1 MTADGSDGLL
11 ILMPMMLPVTAME
24 HEPATLRSYLLKS
37 VSMRVRVCGLTKT
50 NPRSMP

>member
-24 HEPATLRSYLLKS
+24 HEPATLRVYLLKNVS
-37 VSMRVRVCGLTKT
+37 VCVCVCVG
-50 NPRSMP
+50 